1 MNSKNFAFIWLLFFG
16 LGVGSTLA
24 QTTKKLPS
32 NLVVK
37 KNDRNEWVE
46 LQELLNVE
54 GATIISFWAT
64 WCKPCLMEL
73 NAINEEYASW
83 QNDTK
88 VKLIAISIDDSRS
101 SERVKAFAKT
111 SGWEFDT
118 YIDLNGEVNRAMG
131 VNSIIPYT
139 FILDKEGNI
148 VYTHTSYMPGDESKY
163 LEIITKIANNEII
176 KH

>member
-1 MNSKNFAFIWLLFFG
+1 MNHKIFAFILLFFF
-16 LGVGSTLA
+16 GVGVVDALA
-24 QTTKKLPS
+24 QATNKLPS
-32 NLVVK
+32 KLMIK

-46 LQELLNVE
+46 LQELLNTE

-64 WCKPCLMEL
+64 WCKPCIMEL
-73 NAINEEYASW
+73 NAINEEYAAW

-111 SGWEFDT
+111 SNWEFDT

-148 VYTHTSYMPGDESKY
+148 VYTHTSYMAGDESKY
-163 LEIITKIANNEII
+163 LEIITKIANNELI
-176 KH
+176 KK